1 MALFSNQLKKI
12 QEAMVL
18 FLSRWFN
25 NTNESPHENISYLYL
40 IKKIILFL
48 QKKIK
53 NKNSG

>member
-48 QKKIK
+48 QKK
-53 NKNSG
+53 